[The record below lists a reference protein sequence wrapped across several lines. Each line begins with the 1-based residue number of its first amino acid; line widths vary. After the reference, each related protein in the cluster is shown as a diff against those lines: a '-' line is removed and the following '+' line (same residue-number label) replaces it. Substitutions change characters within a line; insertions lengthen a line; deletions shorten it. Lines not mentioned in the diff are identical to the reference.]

1 MRIRKSTFAVL
12 VLALAVACSGGG
24 EADMSVTLRD
34 DAITLSPGAVA
45 AGPLTLE
52 ATNEGTKI
60 HEFEVFAVPDGV
72 DANALPV
79 EGDTAPADEMLE
91 VIDEVE
97 DIAPGTSASLS
108 VSLDPGSYAVICNL
122 PDHYANGMHA
132 TFTVE

>member
-1 MRIRKSTFAVL
+1 MRVRRSTFAVL
-12 VLALAVACSGGG
+12 ILALAVACSGGG

-45 AGPLTLE
+45 AGALTLE

-122 PDHYANGMHA
+122 PDHYANGMHT